1 MGARSHLKTFLL
13 KADRAYRMRIEG
25 LPLERIADMLGET
38 EERTKRLLKRKLGSE
53 IENQESEE
61 ETRALELSRLDY
73 LVNQLMGRI
82 QGDGEDNKAIELL
95 LKCQVRRAG
104 LMGTDL
110 GKQGE
115 ISVSDLSDSEVRNQ
129 VLKLIAPESEG
140 EMECK
145 PNKLNDITDLDE
157 DLHS

>member
-1 MGARSHLKTFLL
+1 
-13 KADRAYRMRIEG
+13 MRIEG

-115 ISVSDLSDSEVRNQ
+115 ISASDLSDAEVRNQ
-129 VLKLIAPESEG
+129 VLRIISPESEG
-140 EMECK
+140 KMECK

>member
-1 MGARSHLKTFLL
+1 MGAHSHLKTFLL

-115 ISVSDLSDSEVRNQ
+115 ISASDLSDAEVRNQ
-129 VLKLIAPESEG
+129 VLRIISPESEG
-140 EMECK
+140 KMECK

>member
-1 MGARSHLKTFLL
+1 MGAHSHLKTFLL

-82 QGDGEDNKAIELL
+82 QGDGEVNKAIELL

>member
-1 MGARSHLKTFLL
+1 MGAHSHLKTFLL